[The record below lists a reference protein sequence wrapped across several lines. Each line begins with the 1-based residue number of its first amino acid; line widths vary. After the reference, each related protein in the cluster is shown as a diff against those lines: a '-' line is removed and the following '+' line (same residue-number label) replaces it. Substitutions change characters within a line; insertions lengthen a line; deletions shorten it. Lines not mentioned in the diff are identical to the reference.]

1 MWVITMMHDA
11 FVWLKLTMLL
21 PQLNRY
27 EEHSRKIEGEF
38 QNYQDT
44 HRHTLA
50 EVRNLILFPFRALS
64 LGGNHATLYWH
75 PVAHTRLSLG
85 TTHVYYK
92 WLFLEMRHTNL
103 RNLLRP
109 PATLSR
115 KKRSLIA
122 TLMSSDYNAKHMSF
136 SFPWFCCAEFHLQC
150 SSLLCD
156 V

>member
-1 MWVITMMHDA
+1 M
-11 FVWLKLTMLL
+11 FL

-44 HRHTLA
+44 HRHTIA
-50 EVRNLILFPFRALS
+50 EVKKFDFISIQSSS

-85 TTHVYYK
+85 TSHVYYK
-92 WLFLEMRHTNL
+92 WLFLELRHTNL
-103 RNLLRP
+103 RDLLRP

-115 KKRSLIA
+115 KKFSLIA
-122 TLMSSDYNAKHMSF
+122 NPTF
-136 SFPWFCCAEFHLQC
+136 T
-150 SSLLCD
+150 
-156 V
+156 